1 MAVADASFK
10 ISIDS
15 MSFGFRS
22 PMPPAMGIP
31 SSTYSGSLD
40 AVSDR
45 VPRTRMLMP
54 SPGLLPLVTIS
65 TPGTRPLMA
74 SIAFVFGTA
83 ATSAPDT
90 DATDPVTSRR
100 ACVP

>member
-1 MAVADASFK
+1 
-10 ISIDS
+10 

-22 PMPPAMGIP
+22 PIPPAIGMP

-40 AVSDR
+40 AVSER
-45 VPRTRMLMP
+45 EPRMRMLMP

-65 TPGTRPLMA
+65 TPGTRPLIASMA
-74 SIAFVFGTA
+74 FALGTA
-83 ATSAPDT
+83 CTSSPDT
-90 DATDPVTSRR
+90 EATDPVTSLR